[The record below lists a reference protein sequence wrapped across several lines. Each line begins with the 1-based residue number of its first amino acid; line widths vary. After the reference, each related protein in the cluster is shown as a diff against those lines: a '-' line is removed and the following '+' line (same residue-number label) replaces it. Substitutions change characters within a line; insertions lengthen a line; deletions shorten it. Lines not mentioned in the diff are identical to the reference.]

1 MRQYREPIT
10 VHASRN
16 RPVCF
21 SWRNRHIRVEAI
33 LDRWVARSRWW
44 SRDETRFYLRL
55 DTSRGTMDV
64 YRCGADW
71 YLSRI
76 AD

>member
-1 MRQYREPIT
+1 MRLYREPIR
-10 VHASRN
+10 VHTSRN

-21 SWRNRHIRVEAI
+21 SWRNRHIHVEAV
-33 LDRWVARSRWW
+33 LDRWIARSRWW
-44 SRDETRFYLRL
+44 SHDETRFYLRL
-55 DTSRGTMDV
+55 HTSRGTMEV
-64 YRCGADW
+64 YRSGAAW